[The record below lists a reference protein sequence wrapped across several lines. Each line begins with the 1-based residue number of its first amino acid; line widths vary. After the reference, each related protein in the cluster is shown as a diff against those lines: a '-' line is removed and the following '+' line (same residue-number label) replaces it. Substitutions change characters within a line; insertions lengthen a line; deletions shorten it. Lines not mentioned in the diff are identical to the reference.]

1 MKAFS
6 LLDQVVQDLEQHE
19 NSTRI
24 KKLIFCAC
32 KKNWENDT
40 QALEQINLLDLV
52 KELLDLSPTI
62 EHLTVALFS
71 VVKTLNKQAEYSLV
85 AHIILSQLGK
95 LYPDSEESTL
105 VVSSRVHYAT
115 DPVNSPAQST
125 YTHLQE
131 VSKWNE
137 PKRQYDPF
145 DLRLDLMRY
154 TNPLRAKI
162 LVFSTLH
169 QKSDFHDQDWLIIK
183 THELDDLLLR
193 LFRTCETITELE
205 FQLNSTARCL
215 DQPDEYTQAAS
226 VIIRVLKPFY
236 P

>member
-1 MKAFS
+1 MTALS
-6 LLDQVVQDLEQHE
+6 PLDEVVQDLEQHE
-19 NSTRI
+19 NSIRI

-32 KKNWENDT
+32 KKNWENDPT
-40 QALEQINLLDLV
+40 ALDQVKLLDLI

-62 EHLTVALFS
+62 EHLTVALNS

-85 AHIILSQLGK
+85 ANIILSTIGK

-105 VVSSRVHYAT
+105 VVSSRSHYT
-115 DPVNSPAQST
+115 TEESVPQQPFV
-125 YTHLQE
+125 HLQE
-131 VSKWNE
+131 VKWNE
-137 PKRQYDPF
+137 PKRHYDPF
-145 DLRLDLMRY
+145 ELRLEIMRY

-169 QKSDFHDQDWLIIK
+169 QKSEFHEQDWFIIK
-183 THELDDLLLR
+183 THKLDDLLLR

-215 DQPDEYTQAAS
+215 NEADQYTQAAS
-226 VIIRVLKPFY
+226 VIIRALRLFY
-236 P
+236 PSL